1 MAIQRHSGETTLINS
16 IYYLYLFR
24 KERRR
29 REEDL
34 HRKLTLPPAAVSG
47 EWWAKFI

>member
-29 REEDL
+29 EEDL
-34 HRKLTLPPAAVSG
+34 HRKLSLSPNAVSG